1 MIEDEQHID
10 GVLDDGQPV
19 LAIGQKHAGV
29 SLSDLPG
36 GEIIP
41 VNLSVEKAV
50 MMVFYHYRGEG
61 NKVICLNI
69 CADRIP
75 AAGDIAAGVA
85 LAHAAQGGIAVHVQ
99 RTGGITK
106 QSLGMGSLT
115 GMSIPPKLWMKSV
128 KPSKWISTPK
138 IM

>member
-10 GVLDDGQPV
+10 GVRDDGQPV
-19 LAIGQKHAGV
+19 LAIGQKQAGV

-41 VNLSVEKAV
+41 VNLGVEKAV

-69 CADRIP
+69 CKDRILE
-75 AAGDIAAGVA
+75 AGDIAAGVA
-85 LAHAAQGGIAVHVQ
+85 LAHAAQGCLAVLVH
-99 RTGGITK
+99 RTGG
-106 QSLGMGSLT
+106 LT
-115 GMSIPPKLWMKSV
+115 
-128 KPSKWISTPK
+128 
-138 IM
+138 